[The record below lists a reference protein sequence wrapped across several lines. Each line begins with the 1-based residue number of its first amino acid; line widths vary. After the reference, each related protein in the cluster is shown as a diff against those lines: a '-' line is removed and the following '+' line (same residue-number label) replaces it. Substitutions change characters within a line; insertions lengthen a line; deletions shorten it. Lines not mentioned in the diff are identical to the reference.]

1 MYQLIKNGK
10 KTKLTFDT
18 YEQARQYA
26 RKQARKHELWPFDR
40 LYGASNPH
48 SIKDYG
54 FNIQH
59 VG

>member
-26 RKQARKHELWPFDR
+26 RKQARKNDFWPLEREL
-40 LYGASNPH
+40 GVSNPH

-54 FNIQH
+54 FNIQT
-59 VG
+59 V